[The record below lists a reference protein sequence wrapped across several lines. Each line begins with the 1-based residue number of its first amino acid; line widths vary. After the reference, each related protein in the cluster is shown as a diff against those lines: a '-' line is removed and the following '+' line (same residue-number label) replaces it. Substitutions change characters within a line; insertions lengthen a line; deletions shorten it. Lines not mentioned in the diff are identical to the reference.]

1 VSVKVCVVDDPVA
14 LAEAASDILAQQ
26 VVQHPGSV
34 LGLAT
39 GSTPEQTYALWVERL
54 LDRRVPV
61 DRLTTFNLD
70 EYVGV
75 PPAAPT
81 SYHSYMRQQVFDRL
95 GLAAQQW
102 HLPDGMAVDLV
113 EACASYERSI
123 QAAGGID
130 LQLLG
135 IGRNGHI
142 GFNEPGSDHAGRTSV
157 VELAEQTRIDNQRF
171 FGETP
176 VPSLAVTMGIGTILE
191 SRKILLI
198 ASGSSKASAVAA
210 CARGPISIDCP
221 ASALQRHADVTL
233 LVDRAAAEGLR
244 P

>member
-1 VSVKVCVVDDPVA
+1 VSVKVCVVEDPAA
-14 LAEAASDILAQQ
+14 LAKAASDILVRQ
-26 VVQHPGSV
+26 VVEHPCSV

-39 GSTPEQTYALWVERL
+39 GSTPEQTYALWVKQL
-54 LDRRVPV
+54 LDQRVPV
-61 DRLTTFNLD
+61 DRLNTFNLD

-81 SYHSYMRQQVFDRL
+81 SYHSYMRHHVFDQL
-95 GLAAQQW
+95 GLADDQW
-102 HLPDGMAVDLV
+102 HLPNGIADDLV
-113 EACASYERSI
+113 VACAEYERLI
-123 QAAGGID
+123 REAGGID

-142 GFNEPGSDHAGRTSV
+142 GFNEPGSDHNGRTSV

-191 SRKILLI
+191 SRRILLI

-210 CARGPISIDCP
+210 CAHGPISTDCP
-221 ASALQRHADVTL
+221 ASALQLHADVTL
-233 LVDRAAAEGLR
+233 LVDRAAAAQLR
-244 P
+244 S